1 MKSDVKSERIP
12 RHVALIMDGNGRWA
26 KRRML
31 PRSVGHKEGVRTLI
45 RIVKHAFMRRVEYVT
60 VYAFSTE
67 NKSRPKDEVDGLIDL
82 IRKNFSTSFNE
93 LVQNGVKVV
102 VLGDRSF
109 FPGDVI
115 EIFDKIEKESSNG
128 TQGTFCVALNY
139 GARDEI
145 VRAVNDIIVNGRK
158 SVDEKTVSDFLYTKG
173 IPDPDLIAR
182 TGGEKRLSNFL
193 LYQAAYAE
201 LYFTDTL
208 WPDFSEAEF
217 DEMLADFAARDRRY
231 GKV

>member
-1 MKSDVKSERIP
+1 MKSDASIEIIP

-26 KRRML
+26 KKRML
-31 PRSVGHKEGVRTLI
+31 PRSMGHKEGVRTLM
-45 RIVKHAFMRRVEYVT
+45 RIVKHAFARRVEYVT

-67 NKSRPKDEVDGLIDL
+67 NKSRPKDEIDGLIDL
-82 IRKNFSTSFNE
+82 IRKNFSTSFRE
-93 LVQNGVKVV
+93 LVENGIKVV

-109 FPGDVI
+109 FPDDVV
-115 EIFDKIEKESSNG
+115 EIFSQIEQESSNG
-128 TQGTFCVALNY
+128 TNGTFCVALNY

-145 VRAVNDIIVNGRK
+145 VRAVNDIVVNGRK
-158 SVDEKTVSDFLYTKG
+158 SVDEKTVSEFLYTKG

-208 WPDFSEAEF
+208 WPDFDEAEF
-217 DEMLADFAARDRRY
+217 DEMIADFATRNRRY